1 MIRRHLVLFPL
12 LALLLA
18 GCAGAGAPPPHDL
31 PVAPAWSA
39 ANAAPR
45 GADGA
50 WWQAFGDPV
59 LDRLESA
66 AMADSPDIAVAL
78 ARVDQARALA
88 RAARASRLPS
98 GQLQGTLARQR
109 QSLDSGLGQLTRYV
123 PTLSRT
129 QNQGDVEAGIS
140 WDLDL
145 AGGIAAQARGAGADA
160 LAAAA
165 GEGAARLA
173 VASEVADAYFA
184 WRGARAD
191 LALLQHSR
199 ALVAERVRI
208 VGARLRDGDAALR
221 EREDADATLAALD
234 AALADAGTAV
244 GVARNRIAVLTG
256 RMAEAPL
263 PELDAIPA
271 EAPIAAA
278 PDPAAGVPADLL
290 RRRPDLVLAEARL
303 TGAHARIGAALA
315 EYWPHV
321 TLQGLFGFASN
332 NLSLIGTDSSNVI
345 TGAVGLRWRL
355 FDFGRVDAE
364 VKAARGAE
372 REALASY
379 RGQVLAAGGDV
390 ENAFLALSAAR
401 TALAA
406 REAADHA
413 DAAALTRIDAAAREG
428 ETSRFDHAGA
438 EARRIDSAR
447 ALIAARATLARA
459 VVACHRALGG

>member
-1 MIRRHLVLFPL
+1 MIRRQLVVVLPL
-12 LALLLA
+12 LALLA

-31 PVAPAWSA
+31 PLAPAWSA

-45 GADGA
+45 GADAA
-50 WWQAFGDPV
+50 WWSAFGDPA

-98 GQLQGTLARQR
+98 GQFNGTLARQR

-129 QNQGDVEAGIS
+129 QNQGDAEAGIT

-173 VASEVADAYFA
+173 VAAEVADAYFA

-208 VGARLRDGDAALR
+208 IGARLRDGDAATR
-221 EREDADATLAALD
+221 ERDDADATLAALD

-244 GVARNRIAVLTG
+244 GVARNRLAVLTG

-263 PELDAIPA
+263 PELDATPA
-271 EAPIAAA
+271 DAPIAAA

-315 EYWPHV
+315 EYWPHIS
-321 TLQGLFGFASN
+321 LQGLFGFASN
-332 NLSLIGTDSSNVI
+332 HLSLMGTDSSNVI

-379 RGQVLAAGGDV
+379 RGQVLAAGSDV
-390 ENAFLALSAAR
+390 ENAFLALGAAR

-406 REAADHA
+406 RIAA
-413 DAAALTRIDAAAREG
+413 DAADASALARIDAAARAG
-428 ETSRFDHAGA
+428 ETSRFDDAGA
-438 EARRIDSAR
+438 QARRIDSAR
-447 ALIAARATLARA
+447 ALVAARTALARA